1 MLVISKL
8 LCAFLPFFSY
18 CTENVVGKDISKF
31 INCGPNTINTI
42 SLSPCEVEPCVF
54 HKGYNVTVSIDFN
67 TDSPLVSAVKTKV
80 YGQVAGIFVPYSL
93 PNTDGCVSCN
103 LTCPLTSGAHTYVN
117 VFPVLAIYPDIK
129 LVVKWELVDQD
140 GNLLVCFEF
149 PMSIV
154 G

>member
-31 INCGPNTINTI
+31 INC
-42 SLSPCEVEPCVF
+42 
-54 HKGYNVTVSIDFN
+54 
-67 TDSPLVSAVKTKV
+67 VSAVKTKV